1 MTPKP
6 STFGEALRNWRG
18 VRRMSQLQLAIEA
31 GISSRHLSFLETG
44 RSSPSPDMVLLLGRS
59 LELPF
64 RVQNDL
70 LLAAG
75 YAHHYKTT
83 SLEAFEMRPV
93 LDAVQLMLAQ
103 QEPFPAFV
111 VDRSWNIIFGNRT
124 SEVLLGKLMP
134 AGVEV
139 PKPANALRLILD
151 PTMLRPLVTNWETVA
166 HVLGHRAQREAVRL
180 SEEDPARAELES
192 LLELPGVRA
201 AMRISVVPM
210 EEQVVLPLEFAQ
222 SGMQLRFITFVATLG
237 APLDTTLE
245 DLRIESLFPADEDTK
260 IMLEE
265 LHQEAREE
273 AQ

>member
-1 MTPKP
+1 MTPRP
-6 STFGEALRNWRG
+6 STFGEALRSWRG

-44 RSSPSPDMVLLLGRS
+44 RSLPSPDMVLLLGRS
-59 LELPF
+59 LDLPF

-75 YAHHYKTT
+75 YAPHYKTT
-83 SLEAFEMRPV
+83 SLEALEMRPV
-93 LDAVQLMLAQ
+93 LDAVQLMLAR

-124 SEVLLGKLMP
+124 SEVLLAKLMP

-139 PKPANALRLILD
+139 PEPANALRLALD
-151 PTMLRPLVTNWETVA
+151 PTMLRSLVTNWETVA
-166 HVLGHRAQREAVRL
+166 HVLGHRAQREAARL
-180 SEEDPARAELES
+180 SEEDPARADLES

-201 AMRISVVPM
+201 AMRIGVVPM
-210 EEQVVLPLEFAQ
+210 EEQVVMPLEFAQ
-222 SGMQLRFITFVATLG
+222 SGMRLRFITFIATLG

-245 DLRIESLFPADEDTK
+245 DLRIESLFPAVEDS
-260 IMLEE
+260 
-265 LHQEAREE
+265 
-273 AQ
+273 